1 MKAALFRTTTRGF
14 LACVFSARVL
24 QGQDNAVPEAPIQD
38 NSFLMEEAYNQEEG
52 VVQHISTFQRDRGGT
67 WLGSLTQEWSV
78 PKQTHQLSYTI
89 PYARVAG
96 DSATGVG
103 DIALNY
109 RYQLAGSGK
118 TKFACSPRF
127 SVLLP
132 TGDYRRGTGSG
143 GLGVQVNVAASTVLS
158 EKFVAHTNAG
168 GTYLPSARDP
178 QGDKAS
184 AWGANAGQ
192 SLIWMIHNDFNA
204 MLEAVWTY
212 SQTVTGPGRTHGA
225 RTFFLSPGIRYAFNS
240 SGGLQI
246 VPGIAVPLGVGP
258 SRGERAVLVYLS
270 LEHPMWSPQR
280 LPR

>member
-1 MKAALFRTTTRGF
+1 MKAALFRTITRGF

-52 VVQHISTFQRDRGGT
+52 VVQHITTFQRSRGGM
-67 WLGSLTQEWSV
+67 WMGSLTQEWPV
-78 PKQTHQLSYTI
+78 PKQTHQFSYTI
-89 PYARVAG
+89 PYARVSG
-96 DSATGVG
+96 DSASAAALG

-109 RYQLAGSGK
+109 RYQLAGSGE
-118 TKFACSPRF
+118 TQFACAPRF

-143 GLGVQVNVAASTVLS
+143 GLGVQINVAASTVLS
-158 EKFVAHTNAG
+158 KKFVAHTNAG
-168 GTYLPSARDP
+168 GTYFPSARDP
-178 QGDKAS
+178 QGGKAS

-192 SLIWMIHNDFNA
+192 SLIWMIRNDLNA

-212 SQTVTGPGRTHGA
+212 SQTVTGPGRTQGA
-225 RTFFLSPGIRYAFNS
+225 RTFLLSPGIRYAFNS
-240 SGGLQI
+240 PAGLQI
-246 VPGIAVPLGVGP
+246 VPGVAVPLGVGP

-270 LEHPMWSPQR
+270 FEHPMWSPGKR
-280 LPR
+280 